1 MSAGTDNAQGDEM
14 NPSNETQHDRAED
27 VMDACS
33 ASAQG
38 HAEGWGVPTE
48 AHKSPRWFAA
58 YMLGAAVV
66 RAAQIQKDGAVE
78 AAQIQKAG
86 AVEAARIEAA
96 ATDRQTAAIQKRKG
110 CDKAR

>member
-14 NPSNETQHDRAED
+14 NPPNETQHDRAED

-38 HAEGWGVPTE
+38 HAEGWGVPKE
-48 AHKSPRWFAA
+48 AHKSPQWFAA

-66 RAAQIQKDGAVE
+66 RAAQIKNDGAVE
-78 AAQIQKAG
+78 AAQI
-86 AVEAARIEAA
+86 RAA
-96 ATDRQTAAIQKRKG
+96 ATDRLTAATDRLTAAIQKRKG